1 MSFMKTE
8 DDKVDHE
15 GLEEPE
21 KPIFKTQ
28 LTRVGI
34 NALKEAGQEYLV
46 ALRDMWDPKTTSSYI
61 DDKGKVVFRGMP
73 TFEELGKKVAMR
85 KVQAIRDAKMM
96 F

>member
-8 DDKVDHE
+8 DDEVDHE
-15 GLEEPE
+15 GLKEPK
-21 KPIFKTQ
+21 KPLFKTM
-28 LTRVGI
+28 LTPVGI

-61 DDKGKVVFRGMP
+61 DDKGKVVFKEMP
-73 TFEELGKKVAMR
+73 TFEELGKKVATR
-85 KVQAIRDAKMM
+85 QAQSIRDATSI